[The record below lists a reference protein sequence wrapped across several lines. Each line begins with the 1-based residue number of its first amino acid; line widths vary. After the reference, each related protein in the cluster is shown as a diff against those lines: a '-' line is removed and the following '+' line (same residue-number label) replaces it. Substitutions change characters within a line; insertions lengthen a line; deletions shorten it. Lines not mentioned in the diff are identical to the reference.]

1 MPRWPTVFSTSTAA
15 ADGRKEFYV
24 KAKLVVIIVLV
35 VLVGILLI
43 QNSQRVTF
51 SLFFWSVQVSQL
63 LLVLIMLGLGFLGG
77 WLTATF
83 TRKDP

>member
-1 MPRWPTVFSTSTAA
+1 M
-15 ADGRKEFYV
+15 

-51 SLFFWSVQVSQL
+51 WLFFWSVQVSQL

-83 TRKDP
+83 TRRSP

>member
-1 MPRWPTVFSTSTAA
+1 M
-15 ADGRKEFYV
+15 KV
-24 KAKLVVIIVLV
+24 KLTIIIVLV

-51 SLFFWSVQVSQL
+51 WLFFWSVQVSQL

-77 WLTATF
+77 WLTAMF
-83 TRKDP
+83 TRRTP

>member
-1 MPRWPTVFSTSTAA
+1 MKT
-15 ADGRKEFYV
+15 
-24 KAKLVVIIVLV
+24 KLIVIIVLV

-51 SLFFWSVQVSQL
+51 WLFFWSVQVSQL

-83 TRKDP
+83 TRRSP